1 MPTRQAACSLT
12 ARTPIITPTE
22 LLNAF
27 NIGVPAQGQYCPHEN
42 NLRILATGSAGPRR
56 NRPGLD
62 DIWQAIQIILRTPR
76 GSDPHRP
83 EFGSNLHLYIDWP
96 IDRAIPHVV
105 RESVDAIRRW
115 EPRCQ
120 LMSVKPAV
128 DGEHLTLRVSWKG
141 SDGQPRTQEL
151 LWR

>member
-1 MPTRQAACSLT
+1 
-12 ARTPIITPTE
+12 
-22 LLNAF
+22 
-27 NIGVPAQGQYCPHEN
+27 
-42 NLRILATGSAGPRR
+42 
-56 NRPGLD
+56 
-62 DIWQAIQIILRTPR
+62 
-76 GSDPHRP
+76 
-83 EFGSNLHLYIDWP
+83 
-96 IDRAIPHVV
+96 
-105 RESVDAIRRW
+105 AIRRW

>member
-1 MPTRQAACSLT
+1 MPRAVCCLMAK
-12 ARTPIITPTE
+12 TPATTPTE

-27 NIGVPAQGQYCPHEN
+27 NISVPARGQYCPHEN
-42 NLRILATGSAGPRR
+42 NLSILATSPAGSRR
-56 NRPGLD
+56 NCPGLD
-62 DIWQAIQIILRTPR
+62 DIRQAIQIILRTPR

-96 IDRAIPHVV
+96 VDRAIPHVV

-141 SDGQPRTQEL
+141 SDGQTRTQEL